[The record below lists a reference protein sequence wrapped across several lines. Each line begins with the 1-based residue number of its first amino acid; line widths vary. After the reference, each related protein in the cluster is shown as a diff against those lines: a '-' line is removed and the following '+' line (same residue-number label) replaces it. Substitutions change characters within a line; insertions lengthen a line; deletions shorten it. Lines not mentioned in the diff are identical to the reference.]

1 MKSYNFTK
9 YSGIQPAVR
18 DSLNWLFENGGLPV
32 IKGTWYFVDPED
44 GSASAGGSADA
55 PVSSIE
61 YAYTLCTSGA
71 GDGIV
76 LLSSGT
82 SSSDTTSYLSQVLTW
97 SKSGIT
103 VVGACAPTRLGQRA
117 RIASKAI
124 TTGAI
129 TTIAFGADTETITD
143 SDSGFLTAGFAV
155 GQTLTI
161 DTTSNTN
168 DGTAIITAVTAG
180 TITCSASTFT
190 EEVAGDAG
198 STTIVNYMSTVMNIT
213 GSNNA
218 FYNMSIGN
226 YGASDADLG
235 AVQVTGFRNYFG
247 NVHML
252 GACAAVPAGETGA
265 YNLKLNGAAECT
277 FERCTFGTYTVL
289 SDGVNAGLVYD
300 GNCLRNSFRD
310 CDFLSYS
317 ATAGHAAI
325 NSLDA
330 ASFQTIETFTG
341 CKFLNWKEGGVGAL
355 TVAVIGTAATNG
367 HLLFHDC
374 ILFGWAN
381 WGATTVAYTTMP
393 AAAALGVG
401 GFATTT

>member
-1 MKSYNFTK
+1 MNKYSFK
-9 YSGIQPAVR
+9 GYSGIKPAVR
-18 DSLNWLFENGGLPV
+18 ESLDWLFENGGLPV
-32 IKGTWYFVDPED
+32 IKGDWYFVDPKN
-44 GSASAGGSADA
+44 GTSTAGGGAEN

-61 YAYTLCTSGA
+61 YAYDLCIDGA

-76 LLSSGT
+76 LLSGGT
-82 SSSDTTSYLSQVLTW
+82 TSAHTTSYLTQTLTW
-97 SKSGIT
+97 AKSAIT
-103 VVGACAPTRLGQRA
+103 VAGACAPTKIGQRA
-117 RIASKAI
+117 RIASASV

-129 TTIAFGADTETITD
+129 TTIAFAADTISITD
-143 SDSGFLTAGFAV
+143 SASGFVTAGFRV
-155 GQTLTI
+155 GQTITI

-190 EEVAGDAG
+190 EETAATAG
-198 STTIVNYMSTVMNIT
+198 STTIVNYMSTVMNVT
-213 GSNNA
+213 GDNNA

-235 AVQVTGFRNYFG
+235 AVQVTGERNYFG

-252 GACAAVPAGETGA
+252 GAVSAVPAGETGA

-277 FERCTFGTYTVL
+277 FEGCTFGTYTVL

-300 GNCLRNSFRD
+300 GNCLRNVFKD
-310 CDFLSYS
+310 CDFISYS
-317 ATAGHAAI
+317 ETAGHGAI
-325 NSLDA
+325 SSTDA
-330 ASFQTIETFTG
+330 ASFQNVETFTG
-341 CKFLNWKEGGVGAL
+341 CKFINWKPGGVGAL

-367 HLLFHDC
+367 HLLMHDC
-374 ILFGWAN
+374 ILLGWAN
-381 WGATTVAYTTMP
+381 WGASTVVYTTMP
-393 AAAALGVG
+393 TAAASGVG